1 MVEQYAE
8 NSRDVWEGA
17 KVSPS
22 PSALN
27 ANEPGSNIIQFWKQ
41 FFEASANVSLS
52 GYEEKP
58 NEDTTVQ
65 EEEPT
70 ATEEDSATNL
80 TETASLDDGHD
91 GHHDVDVSHKPDDLD
106 LTSLSLSH
114 STPRAPSTTT
124 TTAHGKPADADI
136 TSSSIAYSSSS
147 PYENLKKQINETDS
161 PFDVEDSNLPSTPP
175 GKSSF
180 RQYRGTPMSPS
191 SSPFVPPVS
200 HEKPSTSTPFFGRSG
215 HDHGNGKPSDPVMHR
230 MADKTYRVQA
240 TPLGK
245 GAAAAAAGGG
255 AGGRSKFAIT
265 PKTKP
270 PASRY
275 DDSPLSSPE
284 PEAPQL
290 NAEIFGDSPLK
301 PTTPGTAGS
310 RRRYQHAPPSTSR
323 LRFTPQPGTSVLTPA
338 KGGGGVGKRPVWDS
352 DDDDFGGGGGGGDFD
367 DDDLGAS
374 PPKTMQ
380 FHIPQSRLM
389 KTPG

>member
-1 MVEQYAE
+1 M
-8 NSRDVWEGA
+8 
-17 KVSPS
+17 
-22 PSALN
+22 
-27 ANEPGSNIIQFWKQ
+27 
-41 FFEASANVSLS
+41 
-52 GYEEKP
+52 
-58 NEDTTVQ
+58 Q

-70 ATEEDSATNL
+70 ATEGDSATNL
-80 TETASLDDGHD
+80 TETASGSYENQSSLDDGHHHD
-91 GHHDVDVSHKPDDLD
+91 HHDVDVSHKPDDLD

-114 STPRAPSTTT
+114 STPRAPPT
-124 TTAHGKPADADI
+124 TTAAAHGKSADADI

-200 HEKPSTSTPFFGRSG
+200 HEKPSTSTPFFGGSAHG
-215 HDHGNGKPSDPVMHR
+215 YGNGKPSDPVMHR

-245 GAAAAAAGGG
+245 GAAAAAAAAAAAGSG
-255 AGGRSKFAIT
+255 AGRSKFAIT
-265 PKTKP
+265 PKTNP
-270 PASRY
+270 PVSRY

-284 PEAPQL
+284 PEAPKL

-301 PTTPGTAGS
+301 PTTPGPAGS
-310 RRRYQHAPPSTSR
+310 RRRYQHAPPSAGADR

-338 KGGGGVGKRPVWDS
+338 KGGGGGGGGAGKRPVWDS
-352 DDDDFGGGGGGGDFD
+352 DDDDDDDFGGGGGDFD

>member
-1 MVEQYAE
+1 MQ
-8 NSRDVWEGA
+8 D
-17 KVSPS
+17 
-22 PSALN
+22 
-27 ANEPGSNIIQFWKQ
+27 
-41 FFEASANVSLS
+41 
-52 GYEEKP
+52 
-58 NEDTTVQ
+58 
-65 EEEPT
+65 EEPT
-70 ATEEDSATNL
+70 ATEGDSATNL
-80 TETASLDDGHD
+80 TETASGSYENQSSLDDGHHD
-91 GHHDVDVSHKPDDLD
+91 GHDHHDVDVSHKPDDLD

-114 STPRAPSTTT
+114 STPRPPTTT
-124 TTAHGKPADADI
+124 HGKPTDADI
-136 TSSSIAYSSSS
+136 TTSSIAYSSSS

-161 PFDVEDSNLPSTPP
+161 PFDDVEDSNLPSTPP

-200 HEKPSTSTPFFGRSG
+200 HEKPATSTPFFGRSG
-215 HDHGNGKPSDPVMHR
+215 HGHGHGNGNPSDPVMHR

-245 GAAAAAAGGG
+245 GAATAA
-255 AGGRSKFAIT
+255 GRSKFAIT

-290 NAEIFGDSPLK
+290 NAEIFGDSPVK
-301 PTTPGTAGS
+301 PTTPGTG
-310 RRRYQHAPPSTSR
+310 RRYQHAPPSTSH

-338 KGGGGVGKRPVWDS
+338 KGGGGAGKRPVWDS
-352 DDDDFGGGGGGGDFD
+352 DDDEFGAGDGGGDFD

-389 KTPG
+389 KTPGRPPPT